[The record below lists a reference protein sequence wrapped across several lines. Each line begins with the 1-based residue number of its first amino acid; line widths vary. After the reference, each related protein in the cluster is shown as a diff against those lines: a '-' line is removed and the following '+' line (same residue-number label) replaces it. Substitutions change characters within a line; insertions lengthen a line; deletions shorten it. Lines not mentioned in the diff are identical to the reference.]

1 MMDSQAST
9 RRLMIVRTTV
19 TLIGIVLMWVVMWCT
34 YTGYLTSGA
43 MALIEAGLIGTVWMT
58 NLIGRMM
65 EEGY

>member
-1 MMDSQAST
+1 
-9 RRLMIVRTTV
+9 MIVRTIV

-34 YTGYLTSGA
+34 YTGYIATQS
-43 MALIEAGLIGTVWMT
+43 MALIEATLIGIVWMT

>member
-1 MMDSQAST
+1 M
-9 RRLMIVRTTV
+9 RTTV

-34 YTGYLTSGA
+34 YTGYITAQS
-43 MALIEAGLIGTVWMT
+43 MALIEAALIGIVWMT

>member
-1 MMDSQAST
+1 
-9 RRLMIVRTTV
+9 MIVRTIV

-34 YTGYLTSGA
+34 YTGYLTVQC
-43 MALIEAGLIGTVWMT
+43 MALIEAALIGIVWIT

>member
-1 MMDSQAST
+1 M
-9 RRLMIVRTTV
+9 RTTV

-34 YTGYLTSGA
+34 YTGYLSSTS
-43 MALIEAGLIGTVWMT
+43 MALTEAGLIGIVWMV